1 MSAIEAETFHM
12 PFVAYRMK
20 KQQQQRQQ
28 RQQLQK
34 ISLPR
39 RRILKCALFS
49 GKATL

>member
-20 KQQQQRQQ
+20 KQQQH

-34 ISLPR
+34 ISLPH

-49 GKATL
+49 GKPTL